1 MNIVTQHVFPV
12 SPQELWDLLLNSARL
27 ARCIPG
33 CEKLEEVEL
42 DRYTATLKIGVAA
55 IKGTYSGKVE
65 ITEKQPPSHYKLSI
79 EGTAGPSFVRGT
91 ARMDLS
97 AAGDGSSLLAVN
109 AEAEVGGLLASVGQR
124 FLGGIAVQMIQRFL
138 RNIEEQSRLVGASV
152 AAELRGDVAH

>member
-65 ITEKQPPSHYKLSI
+65 ITEKQPPSHYKLAI
-79 EGTAGPSFVRGT
+79 EGTAGPGFVRGT

-124 FLGGIAVQMIQRFL
+124 FLGGITMQMIQRFF
-138 RNIEEQSRLVGASV
+138 RNIEEQSRLARSSG
-152 AAELRGDVAH
+152 AAELTGEVAH